1 MHVLWLAFLETPRAY
16 RAHNAQLLLRVV
28 FKVIVQRKSFAVWF
42 HFWKEPTNFGLGNT
56 LNVTLP
62 YKVYQNTEIYP
73 FAHFHTFFSAVTLP
87 TEFNNYEVYDL

>member
-1 MHVLWLAFLETPRAY
+1 MLPGHMFICRVETLRPSIFWKGAQAGMHVLWLAFLETPRAY

-62 YKVYQNTEIYP
+62 YKVY
-73 FAHFHTFFSAVTLP
+73 
-87 TEFNNYEVYDL
+87 